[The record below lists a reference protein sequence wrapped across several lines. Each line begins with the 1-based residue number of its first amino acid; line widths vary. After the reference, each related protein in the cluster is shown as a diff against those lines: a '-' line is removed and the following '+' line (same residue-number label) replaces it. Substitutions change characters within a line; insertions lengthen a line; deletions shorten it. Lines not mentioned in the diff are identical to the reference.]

1 MEIVCLDLEG
11 VLVPEIWIAFA
22 EETGIPELKRTT
34 RDEPDYDKLMK
45 YRLNILKEHNVKSA
59 LLNLGGNVHA
69 LGSKP
74 DGTPWKIAIKNPL
87 TNSNAAVISIVNK
100 AVITS
105 GAYER
110 YFIDDNGVKYGH
122 IIDPNTGMPINN
134 ELLSVSIIGKD
145 AVLCDALS
153 TSLFV
158 MGLEKSIEYW
168 KKNNDFDAVFITKE
182 IKTKTIQKYYIN
194 KLDIIAVIIILGL
207 AITIVIMNY
216 GTNIAVKHAVTDAAT
231 HYFASDDFYRY
242 STLFS
247 RESSDTIKWLNTPYL
262 MTGAYV
268 NTGIFLKLF
277 KGIIDE
283 TFLVKLYFIFDMFI
297 WMLSGLLMY
306 TALSTNFKNKKH
318 QILALVLT
326 IFYMLAYQLN
336 SLFAG
341 FSYLGV
347 GLDIIIGIIIIMKSE
362 IKTNYKISSLFLL
375 NLGIMFS
382 YYYFAPVLFLA
393 ELWYILA
400 TNKKQNIKIF
410 SKQNIFE
417 ILIALVIP
425 GLIGVIYFIGY
436 PLMQAN
442 NKAFD
447 YVGAIATD
455 GFIYEDLIMNIFPYL
470 LLSEVYIIYIAFKK
484 KNTFI
489 DKLLYL
495 TVIFTLLIYML
506 MKLEFVSSYYYYKI
520 YYMLFL
526 VLTVSSYEIL
536 KIFVDKGKNVTII
549 VSGVLIIYSF
559 GIFSAMIL
567 DKNWFVFDIYLTNG
581 EEIKDD
587 YALIKDKEFYLF
599 EYYNNNINTMQ
610 NDDTLF
616 CKTKGNT
623 GRDRWVYS
631 ITKNGNNLTNALTND
646 KITTVEK
653 FMENS
658 KYHYFVLLKNDYG
671 GEYDKVQDEVK
682 RYNLKILIQNSAG
695 MILEK
700 QDLAE

>member
-1 MEIVCLDLEG
+1 MNIIYILTSLALIISYLLLNKSEKKENLIHSVIISVILFLTYNIFITQ
-11 VLVPEIWIAFA
+11 VMFFVH
-22 EETGIPELKRTT
+22 LKST
-34 RDEPDYDKLMK
+34 
-45 YRLNILKEHNVKSA
+45 
-59 LLNLGGNVHA
+59 LLNLA
-69 LGSKP
+69 
-74 DGTPWKIAIKNPL
+74 
-87 TNSNAAVISIVNK
+87 IVNI
-100 AVITS
+100 AFS
-105 GAYER
+105 
-110 YFIDDNGVKYGH
+110 
-122 IIDPNTGMPINN
+122 
-134 ELLSVSIIGKD
+134 
-145 AVLCDALS
+145 
-153 TSLFV
+153 
-158 MGLEKSIEYW
+158 
-168 KKNNDFDAVFITKE
+168 AVFITKE

-393 ELWYILA
+393 QLWYILA

-417 ILIALVIP
+417 ILIVLVIP

-455 GFIYEDLIMNIFPYL
+455 GFIYKDLIMNIFPYL

-495 TVIFTLLIYML
+495 TIIFTLLIYML
-506 MKLEFVSSYYYYKI
+506 MRLEFVSSYYYYKI

>member
-1 MEIVCLDLEG
+1 MNIIYILTSLALIISYLLLNKSEKKENLIHSVIISVILFLTYNIFITQIMFF
-11 VLVPEIWIAFA
+11 VH
-22 EETGIPELKRTT
+22 LKST
-34 RDEPDYDKLMK
+34 
-45 YRLNILKEHNVKSA
+45 
-59 LLNLGGNVHA
+59 LLNLA
-69 LGSKP
+69 
-74 DGTPWKIAIKNPL
+74 
-87 TNSNAAVISIVNK
+87 IVNI
-100 AVITS
+100 AFS
-105 GAYER
+105 
-110 YFIDDNGVKYGH
+110 
-122 IIDPNTGMPINN
+122 
-134 ELLSVSIIGKD
+134 
-145 AVLCDALS
+145 
-153 TSLFV
+153 
-158 MGLEKSIEYW
+158 
-168 KKNNDFDAVFITKE
+168 AVFITKE

-277 KGIIDE
+277 KCIIDE

-382 YYYFAPVLFLA
+382 YYYFAPVLFLS
-393 ELWYILA
+393 ELWYIIV

-559 GIFSAMIL
+559 GIFSAMVL

-610 NDDTLF
+610 NGDTLF

-671 GEYDKVQDEVK
+671 GEYNKVQDEVK

>member
-1 MEIVCLDLEG
+1 MNIIYILTSLALIISYLLLNKSEKKENLIHSVIISVILFLTYNIFITQ
-11 VLVPEIWIAFA
+11 VMFFVH
-22 EETGIPELKRTT
+22 LKST
-34 RDEPDYDKLMK
+34 
-45 YRLNILKEHNVKSA
+45 
-59 LLNLGGNVHA
+59 LLNLA
-69 LGSKP
+69 
-74 DGTPWKIAIKNPL
+74 
-87 TNSNAAVISIVNK
+87 IVNI
-100 AVITS
+100 AFS
-105 GAYER
+105 
-110 YFIDDNGVKYGH
+110 
-122 IIDPNTGMPINN
+122 
-134 ELLSVSIIGKD
+134 
-145 AVLCDALS
+145 
-153 TSLFV
+153 
-158 MGLEKSIEYW
+158 
-168 KKNNDFDAVFITKE
+168 AVFITKE

-417 ILIALVIP
+417 ILIVLVIP

-506 MKLEFVSSYYYYKI
+506 MRLEFVSSYYYYKI

>member
-1 MEIVCLDLEG
+1 MNIIYILTSLALIISYLLLNKSEKKENLIHSVIISVILFLTYNIFITQ
-11 VLVPEIWIAFA
+11 VMFFVH
-22 EETGIPELKRTT
+22 LKST
-34 RDEPDYDKLMK
+34 
-45 YRLNILKEHNVKSA
+45 
-59 LLNLGGNVHA
+59 LLNLA
-69 LGSKP
+69 
-74 DGTPWKIAIKNPL
+74 
-87 TNSNAAVISIVNK
+87 IVNI
-100 AVITS
+100 AFS
-105 GAYER
+105 
-110 YFIDDNGVKYGH
+110 
-122 IIDPNTGMPINN
+122 
-134 ELLSVSIIGKD
+134 
-145 AVLCDALS
+145 
-153 TSLFV
+153 
-158 MGLEKSIEYW
+158 
-168 KKNNDFDAVFITKE
+168 AVFITKE

-417 ILIALVIP
+417 ILITLVIP
-425 GLIGVIYFIGY
+425 GMIGVIHFIGY

-506 MKLEFVSSYYYYKI
+506 MRLEFVSSYYYYKI

-653 FMENS
+653 FMGNS

>member
-1 MEIVCLDLEG
+1 MNIIYILTSLALIISYLLLNKSEKKENLIHSVIISVILFLTYNIFITQ
-11 VLVPEIWIAFA
+11 VMFFVH
-22 EETGIPELKRTT
+22 LKST
-34 RDEPDYDKLMK
+34 
-45 YRLNILKEHNVKSA
+45 
-59 LLNLGGNVHA
+59 LLNLA
-69 LGSKP
+69 
-74 DGTPWKIAIKNPL
+74 
-87 TNSNAAVISIVNK
+87 IVNI
-100 AVITS
+100 AFS
-105 GAYER
+105 
-110 YFIDDNGVKYGH
+110 
-122 IIDPNTGMPINN
+122 
-134 ELLSVSIIGKD
+134 
-145 AVLCDALS
+145 
-153 TSLFV
+153 
-158 MGLEKSIEYW
+158 
-168 KKNNDFDAVFITKE
+168 AVFITKE

-417 ILIALVIP
+417 ILITLVIP

-506 MKLEFVSSYYYYKI
+506 MRLEFVSSYYYYKI

-653 FMENS
+653 FMGNS

>member
-1 MEIVCLDLEG
+1 MNIIYILTSLILIISYLLLNKSEKKENLIHSVIISVILFLTYNIFITQLMFF
-11 VLVPEIWIAFA
+11 VH
-22 EETGIPELKRTT
+22 LKST
-34 RDEPDYDKLMK
+34 
-45 YRLNILKEHNVKSA
+45 
-59 LLNLGGNVHA
+59 LLNLAIIN
-69 LGSKP
+69 
-74 DGTPWKIAIKNPL
+74 IAFSAIF
-87 TNSNAAVISIVNK
+87 IS
-100 AVITS
+100 
-105 GAYER
+105 
-110 YFIDDNGVKYGH
+110 
-122 IIDPNTGMPINN
+122 
-134 ELLSVSIIGKD
+134 
-145 AVLCDALS
+145 
-153 TSLFV
+153 
-158 MGLEKSIEYW
+158 
-168 KKNNDFDAVFITKE
+168 KE
-182 IKTKTIQKYYIN
+182 IKTKNIQKYYID
-194 KLDIIAVIIILGL
+194 KLDIIAVIIILI
-207 AITIVIMNY
+207 ASISIAIMNY
-216 GTNIAVKHAVTDAAT
+216 GTNIAIKHAVTDAAT

-283 TFLVKLYFIFDMFI
+283 AFFCKLYFIFDIFI
-297 WMLSGLLMY
+297 WVLSGLLIY
-306 TALSTNFKNKKH
+306 TVLSIDHKNKKH
-318 QILALVLT
+318 QILALLLT
-326 IFYMLAYQLN
+326 FFYILAYQLN

-341 FSYLGV
+341 FSYLGM

-382 YYYFAPVLFLA
+382 YYYFAPVLFLS
-393 ELWYILA
+393 EFWYILVK
-400 TNKKQNIKIF
+400 NKKQSIKIF
-410 SKQNIFE
+410 SKKNIFE
-417 ILIALVIP
+417 IIIALVIP

-447 YVGAIATD
+447 YITAIATD
-455 GFIYEDLIMNIFPYL
+455 GFIYENLIMNILPYL
-470 LLSEVYIIYIAFKK
+470 LLSEVYMIYISFKK
-484 KNTFI
+484 KNIFI

-495 TVIFTLLIYML
+495 TVVFTLISFML
-506 MKLEFVSSYYYYKI
+506 MKLEVISSYYYYKI

-526 VLTVSSYEIL
+526 VLIVSSYEIL
-536 KIFVDKGKNVTII
+536 KIFIDKNKIVTII
-549 VSGVLIIYSF
+549 VSIFLVIYSF
-559 GIFSAMIL
+559 GIFSAMVL
-567 DKNWFVFDIYLTNG
+567 DKNYFLFDIYLTNG

-587 YALIKDKEFYLF
+587 YALIKDKELYLF

-623 GRDRWVYS
+623 GRDRWIYS

-646 KITTVEK
+646 KITTIEK
-653 FMENS
+653 FMEKT

-671 GEYDKVQDEVK
+671 GEYDKVQDEIK
-682 RYNLKILIQNSAG
+682 RYNLKVLIQNSAG

>member
-1 MEIVCLDLEG
+1 MNIIYILTSLALIISYLLLNKSEKKENLIHSVIISVILFLTYNIFITQIMFF
-11 VLVPEIWIAFA
+11 VH
-22 EETGIPELKRTT
+22 LKST
-34 RDEPDYDKLMK
+34 
-45 YRLNILKEHNVKSA
+45 
-59 LLNLGGNVHA
+59 LLNLA
-69 LGSKP
+69 
-74 DGTPWKIAIKNPL
+74 
-87 TNSNAAVISIVNK
+87 IVNI
-100 AVITS
+100 AFS
-105 GAYER
+105 
-110 YFIDDNGVKYGH
+110 
-122 IIDPNTGMPINN
+122 
-134 ELLSVSIIGKD
+134 
-145 AVLCDALS
+145 
-153 TSLFV
+153 
-158 MGLEKSIEYW
+158 
-168 KKNNDFDAVFITKE
+168 AVFITKE

-382 YYYFAPVLFLA
+382 YYYFAPVLFLS
-393 ELWYILA
+393 ELWYIIV

-559 GIFSAMIL
+559 GIFSAMVL

-610 NDDTLF
+610 NGDTLF

>member
-1 MEIVCLDLEG
+1 MNIIYILTSLALIISYLLLNKSEKKENLIHSVIISVILFLTYNIFITQIMFF
-11 VLVPEIWIAFA
+11 VH
-22 EETGIPELKRTT
+22 LKST
-34 RDEPDYDKLMK
+34 
-45 YRLNILKEHNVKSA
+45 
-59 LLNLGGNVHA
+59 LLNLA
-69 LGSKP
+69 
-74 DGTPWKIAIKNPL
+74 
-87 TNSNAAVISIVNK
+87 IVNI
-100 AVITS
+100 AFS
-105 GAYER
+105 
-110 YFIDDNGVKYGH
+110 
-122 IIDPNTGMPINN
+122 
-134 ELLSVSIIGKD
+134 
-145 AVLCDALS
+145 
-153 TSLFV
+153 
-158 MGLEKSIEYW
+158 
-168 KKNNDFDAVFITKE
+168 AVFITKE

-382 YYYFAPVLFLA
+382 YYYFAPVLFLS
-393 ELWYILA
+393 ELWYIIV

-559 GIFSAMIL
+559 GIFSAMVL

-610 NDDTLF
+610 NGDTLF

-671 GEYDKVQDEVK
+671 GEYNKVQDEVK

>member
-1 MEIVCLDLEG
+1 MNIIYFLTSLALIISYLLLNKSEKKENLIHSVIISVILFLTYNIFITQ
-11 VLVPEIWIAFA
+11 VMFFVH
-22 EETGIPELKRTT
+22 LKST
-34 RDEPDYDKLMK
+34 
-45 YRLNILKEHNVKSA
+45 
-59 LLNLGGNVHA
+59 LLNLA
-69 LGSKP
+69 
-74 DGTPWKIAIKNPL
+74 
-87 TNSNAAVISIVNK
+87 IVNI
-100 AVITS
+100 AFS
-105 GAYER
+105 
-110 YFIDDNGVKYGH
+110 
-122 IIDPNTGMPINN
+122 
-134 ELLSVSIIGKD
+134 
-145 AVLCDALS
+145 
-153 TSLFV
+153 
-158 MGLEKSIEYW
+158 
-168 KKNNDFDAVFITKE
+168 AVFITKE

-283 TFLVKLYFIFDMFI
+283 TFFVKLYFIFDMFI

-318 QILALVLT
+318 QRLALVLT

-393 ELWYILA
+393 EFWYILA

-417 ILIALVIP
+417 ILIVLVIP

-455 GFIYEDLIMNIFPYL
+455 GFIYKDLIMNIFPYL

-506 MKLEFVSSYYYYKI
+506 MRREFVSSYYYYKI

>member
-1 MEIVCLDLEG
+1 MNIIYILTSLALIISYLLLNKSEKKENLIHSVIISVILFLTYNIFITQ
-11 VLVPEIWIAFA
+11 VMFFVH
-22 EETGIPELKRTT
+22 LKST
-34 RDEPDYDKLMK
+34 
-45 YRLNILKEHNVKSA
+45 
-59 LLNLGGNVHA
+59 LLNLA
-69 LGSKP
+69 
-74 DGTPWKIAIKNPL
+74 
-87 TNSNAAVISIVNK
+87 IVNI
-100 AVITS
+100 AFS
-105 GAYER
+105 
-110 YFIDDNGVKYGH
+110 
-122 IIDPNTGMPINN
+122 
-134 ELLSVSIIGKD
+134 
-145 AVLCDALS
+145 
-153 TSLFV
+153 
-158 MGLEKSIEYW
+158 
-168 KKNNDFDAVFITKE
+168 AVFITKE

-347 GLDIIIGIIIIMKSE
+347 GLDILIGIIIIMKSE

-393 ELWYILA
+393 QLWYILA

-417 ILIALVIP
+417 ILIVLVIP

-455 GFIYEDLIMNIFPYL
+455 GFIYKDLIMNIFPYL

-495 TVIFTLLIYML
+495 TIIFTLLIYML
-506 MKLEFVSSYYYYKI
+506 MRLEFVSSYYYYKI

>member
-1 MEIVCLDLEG
+1 MNIIYILTSLALIISYLLLNKSEKKENLIHSVIISVILFLTYNIFITQIMFF
-11 VLVPEIWIAFA
+11 VH
-22 EETGIPELKRTT
+22 LKST
-34 RDEPDYDKLMK
+34 
-45 YRLNILKEHNVKSA
+45 
-59 LLNLGGNVHA
+59 LLNLA
-69 LGSKP
+69 
-74 DGTPWKIAIKNPL
+74 
-87 TNSNAAVISIVNK
+87 IVNI
-100 AVITS
+100 AFS
-105 GAYER
+105 
-110 YFIDDNGVKYGH
+110 
-122 IIDPNTGMPINN
+122 
-134 ELLSVSIIGKD
+134 
-145 AVLCDALS
+145 
-153 TSLFV
+153 
-158 MGLEKSIEYW
+158 
-168 KKNNDFDAVFITKE
+168 AVFITKE

-194 KLDIIAVIIILGL
+194 KLDIIAVIIILVL

-382 YYYFAPVLFLA
+382 YYYFAPVLFLS
-393 ELWYILA
+393 ELWYIIV

-559 GIFSAMIL
+559 GIFSAMVL

-610 NDDTLF
+610 NGDTLF

-671 GEYDKVQDEVK
+671 GEYNKVQDEVK

>member
-1 MEIVCLDLEG
+1 MNIIYILTSLALIISYLLLNKSEKKENLIHSVIISVILFLTYNIFITQVMFFVHLES
-11 VLVPEIWIAFA
+11 
-22 EETGIPELKRTT
+22 T
-34 RDEPDYDKLMK
+34 
-45 YRLNILKEHNVKSA
+45 
-59 LLNLGGNVHA
+59 LLNLA
-69 LGSKP
+69 
-74 DGTPWKIAIKNPL
+74 
-87 TNSNAAVISIVNK
+87 IVNI
-100 AVITS
+100 AFS
-105 GAYER
+105 
-110 YFIDDNGVKYGH
+110 
-122 IIDPNTGMPINN
+122 
-134 ELLSVSIIGKD
+134 
-145 AVLCDALS
+145 
-153 TSLFV
+153 
-158 MGLEKSIEYW
+158 
-168 KKNNDFDAVFITKE
+168 AVFITKE

-393 ELWYILA
+393 QLWYILA

-417 ILIALVIP
+417 ILIVLVIP

-455 GFIYEDLIMNIFPYL
+455 GFIYKDLIMNIFPYL

-495 TVIFTLLIYML
+495 TIIFTLLIYML
-506 MKLEFVSSYYYYKI
+506 MRLEFVSSYYYYKI

>member
-1 MEIVCLDLEG
+1 MNIIYILTSLALIISYLLLNKSEKKENLIHSVIISVILFLTYNIFITQ
-11 VLVPEIWIAFA
+11 VMFFVH
-22 EETGIPELKRTT
+22 LKST
-34 RDEPDYDKLMK
+34 
-45 YRLNILKEHNVKSA
+45 
-59 LLNLGGNVHA
+59 LLNLA
-69 LGSKP
+69 
-74 DGTPWKIAIKNPL
+74 
-87 TNSNAAVISIVNK
+87 IVNI
-100 AVITS
+100 AFS
-105 GAYER
+105 
-110 YFIDDNGVKYGH
+110 
-122 IIDPNTGMPINN
+122 
-134 ELLSVSIIGKD
+134 
-145 AVLCDALS
+145 
-153 TSLFV
+153 
-158 MGLEKSIEYW
+158 
-168 KKNNDFDAVFITKE
+168 AVFITKE

-216 GTNIAVKHAVTDAAT
+216 GTNIAIKHAVTDAAT

-318 QILALVLT
+318 QRLALVLT

-393 ELWYILA
+393 EFWYILA

-417 ILIALVIP
+417 ILITLVIP
-425 GLIGVIYFIGY
+425 GMIGIIYFIGY

-506 MKLEFVSSYYYYKI
+506 MRLEFVSSYYYYKI

-653 FMENS
+653 FIENS

>member
-1 MEIVCLDLEG
+1 MNIIYILTSLALIISYLLLNKSEKKENLIHSVIISVILFLTYNIFITQ
-11 VLVPEIWIAFA
+11 VMFFVH
-22 EETGIPELKRTT
+22 LKST
-34 RDEPDYDKLMK
+34 
-45 YRLNILKEHNVKSA
+45 
-59 LLNLGGNVHA
+59 LLNLA
-69 LGSKP
+69 
-74 DGTPWKIAIKNPL
+74 
-87 TNSNAAVISIVNK
+87 IVNI
-100 AVITS
+100 AFS
-105 GAYER
+105 
-110 YFIDDNGVKYGH
+110 
-122 IIDPNTGMPINN
+122 
-134 ELLSVSIIGKD
+134 
-145 AVLCDALS
+145 
-153 TSLFV
+153 
-158 MGLEKSIEYW
+158 
-168 KKNNDFDAVFITKE
+168 AVFITKE

-318 QILALVLT
+318 QRLALVLT

-393 ELWYILA
+393 QLWYILA

-506 MKLEFVSSYYYYKI
+506 MRLEFVSSYYYYKI

-536 KIFVDKGKNVTII
+536 KIFLDKGKNVTII

>member
-1 MEIVCLDLEG
+1 MNIIYILTSLALIISYLLLNKSEKKENLIHSVIISVILFLTYNIFITQ
-11 VLVPEIWIAFA
+11 VMFFVH
-22 EETGIPELKRTT
+22 LKST
-34 RDEPDYDKLMK
+34 
-45 YRLNILKEHNVKSA
+45 
-59 LLNLGGNVHA
+59 LLNLA
-69 LGSKP
+69 
-74 DGTPWKIAIKNPL
+74 
-87 TNSNAAVISIVNK
+87 IVNI
-100 AVITS
+100 AFS
-105 GAYER
+105 
-110 YFIDDNGVKYGH
+110 
-122 IIDPNTGMPINN
+122 
-134 ELLSVSIIGKD
+134 
-145 AVLCDALS
+145 
-153 TSLFV
+153 
-158 MGLEKSIEYW
+158 
-168 KKNNDFDAVFITKE
+168 AVFITKE
-182 IKTKTIQKYYIN
+182 IKTKNIQKYYIN

-393 ELWYILA
+393 QLWYILA

-417 ILIALVIP
+417 ILITLVIP

-506 MKLEFVSSYYYYKI
+506 MRLEFVSSYYYYKI

-653 FMENS
+653 FMGNS

>member
-1 MEIVCLDLEG
+1 MNIIYILTSLALIISYLLLNKSEKKENLIHSVIISVILFLTYNIFITQ
-11 VLVPEIWIAFA
+11 VMFFVH
-22 EETGIPELKRTT
+22 LKST
-34 RDEPDYDKLMK
+34 
-45 YRLNILKEHNVKSA
+45 
-59 LLNLGGNVHA
+59 LLNLA
-69 LGSKP
+69 
-74 DGTPWKIAIKNPL
+74 
-87 TNSNAAVISIVNK
+87 IVNI
-100 AVITS
+100 AFS
-105 GAYER
+105 
-110 YFIDDNGVKYGH
+110 
-122 IIDPNTGMPINN
+122 
-134 ELLSVSIIGKD
+134 
-145 AVLCDALS
+145 
-153 TSLFV
+153 
-158 MGLEKSIEYW
+158 
-168 KKNNDFDAVFITKE
+168 AVFITKE

-283 TFLVKLYFIFDMFI
+283 TFFVKLYFIFDMFI

-318 QILALVLT
+318 QRLALVLT

-393 ELWYILA
+393 EFWYILA

-417 ILIALVIP
+417 ILITLVIP
-425 GLIGVIYFIGY
+425 GMIGVIYFIGY

>member
-1 MEIVCLDLEG
+1 MNIIYILTSLALIISYLLLNKGEKKENLIHSVIISVILFLTYNIFITQVMFFVHLES
-11 VLVPEIWIAFA
+11 
-22 EETGIPELKRTT
+22 T
-34 RDEPDYDKLMK
+34 
-45 YRLNILKEHNVKSA
+45 
-59 LLNLGGNVHA
+59 LLNLA
-69 LGSKP
+69 
-74 DGTPWKIAIKNPL
+74 
-87 TNSNAAVISIVNK
+87 IVNI
-100 AVITS
+100 AFS
-105 GAYER
+105 
-110 YFIDDNGVKYGH
+110 
-122 IIDPNTGMPINN
+122 
-134 ELLSVSIIGKD
+134 
-145 AVLCDALS
+145 
-153 TSLFV
+153 
-158 MGLEKSIEYW
+158 
-168 KKNNDFDAVFITKE
+168 AVFITKE

-393 ELWYILA
+393 QLWYILA

-436 PLMQAN
+436 PLMQSN

-455 GFIYEDLIMNIFPYL
+455 GFIYENLIMNIFPYL

-506 MKLEFVSSYYYYKI
+506 MRLEFVSSYYYYKI

>member
-1 MEIVCLDLEG
+1 MNIIYILTSLALIISYLLLNKSEKKENLIHSVIISVILFLTYNIFITQ
-11 VLVPEIWIAFA
+11 VMFFVH
-22 EETGIPELKRTT
+22 LKST
-34 RDEPDYDKLMK
+34 
-45 YRLNILKEHNVKSA
+45 
-59 LLNLGGNVHA
+59 LLNLA
-69 LGSKP
+69 
-74 DGTPWKIAIKNPL
+74 
-87 TNSNAAVISIVNK
+87 IVNI
-100 AVITS
+100 AFS
-105 GAYER
+105 
-110 YFIDDNGVKYGH
+110 
-122 IIDPNTGMPINN
+122 
-134 ELLSVSIIGKD
+134 
-145 AVLCDALS
+145 
-153 TSLFV
+153 
-158 MGLEKSIEYW
+158 
-168 KKNNDFDAVFITKE
+168 AVFITKE

-393 ELWYILA
+393 QLWYILA

-455 GFIYEDLIMNIFPYL
+455 GFIYENLIMNIFPYL

-506 MKLEFVSSYYYYKI
+506 MRLEFVSSYYYYKI

-581 EEIKDD
+581 EEIKDN

>member
-1 MEIVCLDLEG
+1 MNIIYILTSLALIISYLLLNKSEKKENLIHSVIISVILFLTYNIFITQ
-11 VLVPEIWIAFA
+11 VMFFVH
-22 EETGIPELKRTT
+22 LKST
-34 RDEPDYDKLMK
+34 
-45 YRLNILKEHNVKSA
+45 
-59 LLNLGGNVHA
+59 LLNLA
-69 LGSKP
+69 
-74 DGTPWKIAIKNPL
+74 
-87 TNSNAAVISIVNK
+87 IVNI
-100 AVITS
+100 AFS
-105 GAYER
+105 
-110 YFIDDNGVKYGH
+110 
-122 IIDPNTGMPINN
+122 
-134 ELLSVSIIGKD
+134 
-145 AVLCDALS
+145 
-153 TSLFV
+153 
-158 MGLEKSIEYW
+158 
-168 KKNNDFDAVFITKE
+168 AVFITKE

-393 ELWYILA
+393 QLWYILA

-417 ILIALVIP
+417 ILITLVIP
-425 GLIGVIYFIGY
+425 GMIGVIYFIGY

-506 MKLEFVSSYYYYKI
+506 MRLEFVSSYYYYKI

-581 EEIKDD
+581 KEIKDD

-653 FMENS
+653 FMGNS

>member
-1 MEIVCLDLEG
+1 MNIIYILTSLALIISYLLLNKSEKKENLIHSVIISVILFLTYNIFITQ
-11 VLVPEIWIAFA
+11 VMFFVH
-22 EETGIPELKRTT
+22 LKST
-34 RDEPDYDKLMK
+34 
-45 YRLNILKEHNVKSA
+45 
-59 LLNLGGNVHA
+59 LLNLA
-69 LGSKP
+69 
-74 DGTPWKIAIKNPL
+74 
-87 TNSNAAVISIVNK
+87 IVNI
-100 AVITS
+100 AFS
-105 GAYER
+105 
-110 YFIDDNGVKYGH
+110 
-122 IIDPNTGMPINN
+122 
-134 ELLSVSIIGKD
+134 
-145 AVLCDALS
+145 
-153 TSLFV
+153 
-158 MGLEKSIEYW
+158 
-168 KKNNDFDAVFITKE
+168 AVFITKE

-393 ELWYILA
+393 QLWYILA

-425 GLIGVIYFIGY
+425 GLIGVIYFIVY

-506 MKLEFVSSYYYYKI
+506 MRLEFVSSYYYYKI

>member
-1 MEIVCLDLEG
+1 MNIIYILTSLALIISYLLLNKSEKKENLIHSVIISVILFLTYNIFITQ
-11 VLVPEIWIAFA
+11 VMFFVH
-22 EETGIPELKRTT
+22 LKST
-34 RDEPDYDKLMK
+34 
-45 YRLNILKEHNVKSA
+45 
-59 LLNLGGNVHA
+59 LLNLA
-69 LGSKP
+69 
-74 DGTPWKIAIKNPL
+74 
-87 TNSNAAVISIVNK
+87 IVNI
-100 AVITS
+100 AFS
-105 GAYER
+105 
-110 YFIDDNGVKYGH
+110 
-122 IIDPNTGMPINN
+122 
-134 ELLSVSIIGKD
+134 
-145 AVLCDALS
+145 
-153 TSLFV
+153 
-158 MGLEKSIEYW
+158 
-168 KKNNDFDAVFITKE
+168 AVFITKE

-393 ELWYILA
+393 QLWYILA

-417 ILIALVIP
+417 ILITLVIP

-506 MKLEFVSSYYYYKI
+506 MRLEFVSSYYYYKI

-631 ITKNGNNLTNALTND
+631 ITKNENNLTNALTND

-653 FMENS
+653 FMGNS

>member
-1 MEIVCLDLEG
+1 MNIIYILTSLALIISYLLLNKSEKKENLIHSVIISVILFLTYNIFITQVMFFVHLES
-11 VLVPEIWIAFA
+11 
-22 EETGIPELKRTT
+22 T
-34 RDEPDYDKLMK
+34 
-45 YRLNILKEHNVKSA
+45 
-59 LLNLGGNVHA
+59 LLNLA
-69 LGSKP
+69 
-74 DGTPWKIAIKNPL
+74 
-87 TNSNAAVISIVNK
+87 IVNI
-100 AVITS
+100 AFS
-105 GAYER
+105 
-110 YFIDDNGVKYGH
+110 
-122 IIDPNTGMPINN
+122 
-134 ELLSVSIIGKD
+134 
-145 AVLCDALS
+145 
-153 TSLFV
+153 
-158 MGLEKSIEYW
+158 
-168 KKNNDFDAVFITKE
+168 AVFITKE

-417 ILIALVIP
+417 ILITLVIP
-425 GLIGVIYFIGY
+425 GMIGVIYFIGY

-506 MKLEFVSSYYYYKI
+506 MRLEFVSSYYYYKI

-653 FMENS
+653 FMGNS

>member
-1 MEIVCLDLEG
+1 MNIIYILTSLALIISYLLLNKSEKKENLIHSVIISVILFLTYNIFITQ
-11 VLVPEIWIAFA
+11 VMFFVH
-22 EETGIPELKRTT
+22 LKST
-34 RDEPDYDKLMK
+34 
-45 YRLNILKEHNVKSA
+45 
-59 LLNLGGNVHA
+59 LLNLA
-69 LGSKP
+69 
-74 DGTPWKIAIKNPL
+74 
-87 TNSNAAVISIVNK
+87 IVNI
-100 AVITS
+100 AFS
-105 GAYER
+105 
-110 YFIDDNGVKYGH
+110 
-122 IIDPNTGMPINN
+122 
-134 ELLSVSIIGKD
+134 
-145 AVLCDALS
+145 
-153 TSLFV
+153 
-158 MGLEKSIEYW
+158 
-168 KKNNDFDAVFITKE
+168 AVFITKE

-297 WMLSGLLMY
+297 WMLSSLLMY

-393 ELWYILA
+393 EFWYILA

-417 ILIALVIP
+417 ILITLVIP
-425 GLIGVIYFIGY
+425 GMIGVIYFIGY

>member
-1 MEIVCLDLEG
+1 MNIIYILTSLALIISYLLLNKSEKKENLIHSVIISVILFLTYNIFITQ
-11 VLVPEIWIAFA
+11 VMFFVH
-22 EETGIPELKRTT
+22 LKST
-34 RDEPDYDKLMK
+34 
-45 YRLNILKEHNVKSA
+45 
-59 LLNLGGNVHA
+59 LLNLA
-69 LGSKP
+69 
-74 DGTPWKIAIKNPL
+74 
-87 TNSNAAVISIVNK
+87 IVNI
-100 AVITS
+100 AFS
-105 GAYER
+105 
-110 YFIDDNGVKYGH
+110 
-122 IIDPNTGMPINN
+122 
-134 ELLSVSIIGKD
+134 
-145 AVLCDALS
+145 
-153 TSLFV
+153 
-158 MGLEKSIEYW
+158 
-168 KKNNDFDAVFITKE
+168 AVFITKE

-393 ELWYILA
+393 QLWYILA

-436 PLMQAN
+436 PLMQSN

-653 FMENS
+653 FMGNS

>member
-1 MEIVCLDLEG
+1 MNIIYILTSLALIISYLLLNKSEKKENLIHSVIISVILFLTYNIFITQ
-11 VLVPEIWIAFA
+11 VMFFVH
-22 EETGIPELKRTT
+22 LKST
-34 RDEPDYDKLMK
+34 
-45 YRLNILKEHNVKSA
+45 
-59 LLNLGGNVHA
+59 LLNLA
-69 LGSKP
+69 
-74 DGTPWKIAIKNPL
+74 
-87 TNSNAAVISIVNK
+87 IVNI
-100 AVITS
+100 AFS
-105 GAYER
+105 
-110 YFIDDNGVKYGH
+110 
-122 IIDPNTGMPINN
+122 
-134 ELLSVSIIGKD
+134 
-145 AVLCDALS
+145 
-153 TSLFV
+153 
-158 MGLEKSIEYW
+158 
-168 KKNNDFDAVFITKE
+168 AVFITKE

-318 QILALVLT
+318 QRLALVLT

-393 ELWYILA
+393 EFWYILA

-425 GLIGVIYFIGY
+425 GMIGVIYFIGY
-436 PLMQAN
+436 PLMQSN

-506 MKLEFVSSYYYYKI
+506 MRLEFVSSYYYYKI

>member
-1 MEIVCLDLEG
+1 MNIIYILTSLALIISYLLLNKSEKKENLIHSVIISVILFLTYNIFITQ
-11 VLVPEIWIAFA
+11 VMFFVH
-22 EETGIPELKRTT
+22 LKST
-34 RDEPDYDKLMK
+34 
-45 YRLNILKEHNVKSA
+45 
-59 LLNLGGNVHA
+59 LLNLA
-69 LGSKP
+69 
-74 DGTPWKIAIKNPL
+74 
-87 TNSNAAVISIVNK
+87 IVNI
-100 AVITS
+100 AFS
-105 GAYER
+105 
-110 YFIDDNGVKYGH
+110 
-122 IIDPNTGMPINN
+122 
-134 ELLSVSIIGKD
+134 
-145 AVLCDALS
+145 
-153 TSLFV
+153 
-158 MGLEKSIEYW
+158 
-168 KKNNDFDAVFITKE
+168 AVFITKE

-393 ELWYILA
+393 QLWYILA

-417 ILIALVIP
+417 ILITLVIP

-506 MKLEFVSSYYYYKI
+506 MRLEFVSSYYYYKI

-653 FMENS
+653 FMGNS

>member
-1 MEIVCLDLEG
+1 MNIIYILTSLALIISYLLLNKSEKKENLIHSVIISVILFLTYNIFITQVMFFVHLES
-11 VLVPEIWIAFA
+11 
-22 EETGIPELKRTT
+22 T
-34 RDEPDYDKLMK
+34 
-45 YRLNILKEHNVKSA
+45 
-59 LLNLGGNVHA
+59 LLNLA
-69 LGSKP
+69 
-74 DGTPWKIAIKNPL
+74 
-87 TNSNAAVISIVNK
+87 IVNI
-100 AVITS
+100 AFS
-105 GAYER
+105 
-110 YFIDDNGVKYGH
+110 
-122 IIDPNTGMPINN
+122 
-134 ELLSVSIIGKD
+134 
-145 AVLCDALS
+145 
-153 TSLFV
+153 
-158 MGLEKSIEYW
+158 
-168 KKNNDFDAVFITKE
+168 AVFITKE

-318 QILALVLT
+318 QRLALVLT

-393 ELWYILA
+393 QLWYILA

-455 GFIYEDLIMNIFPYL
+455 GFIYENLIMNIFPYL

-506 MKLEFVSSYYYYKI
+506 MRLEFVSSYYYYKI

>member
-1 MEIVCLDLEG
+1 MNIIYILTSLALIISYLLLNKSEKKENLIHSVIISVILFLTYNIFITQVMFFVHLES
-11 VLVPEIWIAFA
+11 
-22 EETGIPELKRTT
+22 T
-34 RDEPDYDKLMK
+34 
-45 YRLNILKEHNVKSA
+45 
-59 LLNLGGNVHA
+59 LLNLA
-69 LGSKP
+69 
-74 DGTPWKIAIKNPL
+74 
-87 TNSNAAVISIVNK
+87 IVNI
-100 AVITS
+100 AFS
-105 GAYER
+105 
-110 YFIDDNGVKYGH
+110 
-122 IIDPNTGMPINN
+122 
-134 ELLSVSIIGKD
+134 
-145 AVLCDALS
+145 
-153 TSLFV
+153 
-158 MGLEKSIEYW
+158 
-168 KKNNDFDAVFITKE
+168 AVFITKE

-283 TFLVKLYFIFDMFI
+283 TFFVKLYFIFDMFI

-326 IFYMLAYQLN
+326 IFYILAYQLN

-382 YYYFAPVLFLA
+382 YYYFAPVLFFA
-393 ELWYILA
+393 EFWYILA

-417 ILIALVIP
+417 ILIVLVIP

-447 YVGAIATD
+447 YVVAIATD
-455 GFIYEDLIMNIFPYL
+455 GFIYKDLIMNIFPYL

-506 MKLEFVSSYYYYKI
+506 MRLEFVSSYYYYKI

-536 KIFVDKGKNVTII
+536 KIFVDKGKNITII

>member
-1 MEIVCLDLEG
+1 MNIIYILTSLILIISYLLLNKSEKKENLIHSVIISVILFLTYNIFITQLMFF
-11 VLVPEIWIAFA
+11 VH
-22 EETGIPELKRTT
+22 LKST
-34 RDEPDYDKLMK
+34 
-45 YRLNILKEHNVKSA
+45 
-59 LLNLGGNVHA
+59 LLNLAIIN
-69 LGSKP
+69 
-74 DGTPWKIAIKNPL
+74 IAFSAIF
-87 TNSNAAVISIVNK
+87 IS
-100 AVITS
+100 
-105 GAYER
+105 
-110 YFIDDNGVKYGH
+110 
-122 IIDPNTGMPINN
+122 
-134 ELLSVSIIGKD
+134 
-145 AVLCDALS
+145 
-153 TSLFV
+153 
-158 MGLEKSIEYW
+158 
-168 KKNNDFDAVFITKE
+168 KE
-182 IKTKTIQKYYIN
+182 IKTKNIQKYYID
-194 KLDIIAVIIILGL
+194 KLDIIAVIIILI
-207 AITIVIMNY
+207 ASISIAIMNY
-216 GTNIAVKHAVTDAAT
+216 GTNIAIKHAVTDAAT

-283 TFLVKLYFIFDMFI
+283 AFFCKLYFIFDIFI
-297 WMLSGLLMY
+297 WVLSGLLIY
-306 TALSTNFKNKKH
+306 TVLSIDHKNKKH
-318 QILALVLT
+318 QILALLLT
-326 IFYMLAYQLN
+326 FFYILAYQLN

-341 FSYLGV
+341 FSYLGM

-382 YYYFAPVLFLA
+382 YYYFAPVLFLS
-393 ELWYILA
+393 EFWYILVK
-400 TNKKQNIKIF
+400 NKKQSIKIF
-410 SKQNIFE
+410 SKKNIFE
-417 ILIALVIP
+417 IIIALVIP

-447 YVGAIATD
+447 YITAIATD
-455 GFIYEDLIMNIFPYL
+455 GFIYENLIMNILPYL
-470 LLSEVYIIYIAFKK
+470 LLSEVYMIYISFKK
-484 KNTFI
+484 KNIFI

-495 TVIFTLLIYML
+495 TVVFTLISFML
-506 MKLEFVSSYYYYKI
+506 MKLEVISSYYYYKI

-526 VLTVSSYEIL
+526 VLIVSSYEIL
-536 KIFVDKGKNVTII
+536 KIFIDKNKIVTII
-549 VSGVLIIYSF
+549 VSIFLVIYSF
-559 GIFSAMIL
+559 GIFSAMVL
-567 DKNWFVFDIYLTNG
+567 DKNYFLFDIYLTNG

-587 YALIKDKEFYLF
+587 YALIKDKELYLF

-646 KITTVEK
+646 KITTIEK
-653 FMENS
+653 FMEKT
-658 KYHYFVLLKNDYG
+658 KYHYFVLLKNDYD
-671 GEYDKVQDEVK
+671 GEYDKVQDEIK
-682 RYNLKILIQNSAG
+682 RYNLKVLIQNSAG

>member
-1 MEIVCLDLEG
+1 MNIIYILTSLALIISYLLLNKSEKKENLIHSVIISVILFLTYNIFITQ
-11 VLVPEIWIAFA
+11 VMFFVH
-22 EETGIPELKRTT
+22 LKST
-34 RDEPDYDKLMK
+34 
-45 YRLNILKEHNVKSA
+45 
-59 LLNLGGNVHA
+59 LLNLA
-69 LGSKP
+69 
-74 DGTPWKIAIKNPL
+74 
-87 TNSNAAVISIVNK
+87 IVNI
-100 AVITS
+100 AFS
-105 GAYER
+105 
-110 YFIDDNGVKYGH
+110 
-122 IIDPNTGMPINN
+122 
-134 ELLSVSIIGKD
+134 
-145 AVLCDALS
+145 
-153 TSLFV
+153 
-158 MGLEKSIEYW
+158 
-168 KKNNDFDAVFITKE
+168 AVFITKE

-283 TFLVKLYFIFDMFI
+283 TFFVKLYFIFDMFI

-318 QILALVLT
+318 QRLALVLT

-393 ELWYILA
+393 EFWYILA

-417 ILIALVIP
+417 ILITLVIP
-425 GLIGVIYFIGY
+425 GMIGVIYFIGY

-506 MKLEFVSSYYYYKI
+506 MRLEFVSSYYYYKI

>member
-1 MEIVCLDLEG
+1 MNIIYILTSLALIISYLLLNKSEKKENLIHSVIISVILFLTYNIFITQ
-11 VLVPEIWIAFA
+11 VMFFVH
-22 EETGIPELKRTT
+22 LKST
-34 RDEPDYDKLMK
+34 
-45 YRLNILKEHNVKSA
+45 
-59 LLNLGGNVHA
+59 LLNLA
-69 LGSKP
+69 
-74 DGTPWKIAIKNPL
+74 
-87 TNSNAAVISIVNK
+87 IVNI
-100 AVITS
+100 AFS
-105 GAYER
+105 
-110 YFIDDNGVKYGH
+110 
-122 IIDPNTGMPINN
+122 
-134 ELLSVSIIGKD
+134 
-145 AVLCDALS
+145 
-153 TSLFV
+153 
-158 MGLEKSIEYW
+158 
-168 KKNNDFDAVFITKE
+168 AVFITKE

-417 ILIALVIP
+417 ILITLVIP
-425 GLIGVIYFIGY
+425 GMIGVIYFIGY

-455 GFIYEDLIMNIFPYL
+455 GFIYENLIMNIFPYL

-506 MKLEFVSSYYYYKI
+506 MRLEFVSSYYYYKI

-653 FMENS
+653 FMGNS